1 MVETYS
7 MEALA
12 KKIVGWER
20 EASAGDI
27 YLHVVYKLLPELEK
41 QVRSLL
47 ALLVQKYKYWRC
59 SRALSLADDGEGGVY
74 GP

>member
-1 MVETYS
+1 MVETFS

-12 KKIVGWER
+12 KKIVRGER

-47 ALLVQKYKYWRC
+47 TLRVQKYKYWRC
-59 SRALSLADDGEGGVY
+59 
-74 GP
+74 